1 MLQFP
6 NLLEEDFQRLT
17 QVLNQL
23 RDWTGAAAV
32 LLVEKA
38 GYLIASVGDTAAYD
52 PTQMAALAA
61 NSFASNEFIAGL
73 VGDRTFSCMFQQGET
88 MSVLW
93 RQVDETCLLVVVFP
107 ASLPVGL
114 VRHYANSLAPVLQD
128 HLASARDR
136 SPSGGVDLS
145 TLNPRDVGDAFKRTE
160 T

>member
-6 NLLEEDFQRLT
+6 NLVEEDFQGLT
-17 QVLNQL
+17 RVLNQML
-23 RDWTGAAAV
+23 DWTGAAAV

-38 GYLIASVGDTAAYD
+38 GYLIASVGDTTAYD

-61 NSFASNEFIAGL
+61 NSFAANEFIAGL

-93 RQVDETCLLVVVFP
+93 RQVDESCLVVLVFP
-107 ASLPVGL
+107 ASLAVGL
-114 VRHYANSLAPVLQD
+114 VRHYANSMAPLLQQQLAT
-128 HLASARDR
+128 ARGR
-136 SPSGGVDLS
+136 SPEGGIDLS